1 MSHWWIIAW
10 IPYNYFDLYVT
21 FDLCALPN
29 QVINK
34 DLAEMQHLQ
43 EERVDMNAELEEVIF
58 NDAFSYRDH
67 VSELEHTCYF
77 ICEKQKLEVKMILW
91 MI

>member
-1 MSHWWIIAW
+1 MWPLTS
-10 IPYNYFDLYVT
+10 V
-21 FDLCALPN
+21 LCPN

-67 VSELEHTCYF
+67 VSELEDTCYI
-77 ICEKQKLEVKMILW
+77 ICEKQKLEVKMIFFFKEW
-91 MI
+91 TSVVSEQWS